1 MTATARAPA
10 PDADGRW
17 SSVARIVNAKGLHAR
32 ASAAFVK
39 TVESFDAQV
48 EVERRSEIVDG
59 ACIMDLL
66 MLAAGPGCHIL
77 IRADGPEAERA
88 VRALTDLV
96 TSGFGEDA
104 PADGAEAR
112 GAE

>member
-1 MTATARAPA
+1 MSGPARAPA
-10 PDADGRW
+10 LDAAGRW
-17 SSVARIVNAKGLHAR
+17 SSIARIVNAKGLHAR

-39 TVESFDAQV
+39 TVERFDAQV
-48 EVERRSEIVDG
+48 EVERRDETVDG

-88 VRALTDLV
+88 VRALTELV
-96 TSGFGEDA
+96 EAGFGEDA
-104 PADGAEAR
+104 PLEGAEAR